1 MSVNLIPA
9 VPETIS
15 TAGPSSSMQQL
26 QQLRNSLFGGRDS
39 KPESEES
46 ATEQVVDILEDLAP
60 TPIYITQRTRLIL
73 LAAMLLAVI
82 WLFSLAPSV
91 LRLLL
96 IGATF
101 ALVLSFPVRLL
112 ERWLPRGLAI
122 FIVIS
127 SVVAMAIIGLIL
139 IVPFAINEIT
149 QFAEQVPA
157 IAESVENT
165 ARDVLM
171 QFYRRGW
178 IDRHPDLVI
187 EDAQGNLLERSQTIA
202 EQLLNSALEVLT
214 RSFSL
219 AITSFGVIFVAT
231 YLLIDIPRFREQF
244 VSSFSPAY
252 RPDAAKLWSTIG
264 ESLSRYL
271 AGLMISVLIQGMLAT
286 VGLLLLDIPYAIV
299 LGVWMSVT
307 AILPYVGAFLAG
319 IPAVMVALT
328 ISWEMAIVVTVLYVA
343 INQVEGNFIT
353 PRIQG
358 SAVRVHPLVIF
369 VAVIGGTQVAGP
381 LGAILAVPT
390 LAVFRVLLEF
400 MWVRLQVPETEMS
413 DTVLVAL
420 GGDDDAESDVE
431 VTTEGGNAETGTD
444 VTVEARA
451 DGDMSIEIDRPAPE
465 AAEQAAAYA
474 AYRPRPTVKRRQV
487 QRKHRIAS
495 PRERQLLS

>member
-1 MSVNLIPA
+1 MQHIQRFLNSPFSPRKTA
-9 VPETIS
+9 PE
-15 TAGPSSSMQQL
+15 A
-26 QQLRNSLFGGRDS
+26 D
-39 KPESEES
+39 KP
-46 ATEQVVDILEDLAP
+46 ATEQVVDILEDMAP

-73 LAAMLLAVI
+73 LAAILLAVI

-101 ALVLSFPVRLL
+101 SLVLSFPVRLL
-112 ERWLPRGLAI
+112 ERWMPRGLAI
-122 FIVIS
+122 LIVIS
-127 SVVAMAIIGLIL
+127 STVAMAIIGLIL
-139 IVPFAINEIT
+139 IVPFAIKEIT
-149 QFAEQVPA
+149 QFAEQLPE
-157 IAESVENT
+157 IAESVEAT

-171 QFYRRGW
+171 NFYRRGW

-187 EDAQGNLLERSQTIA
+187 EDVQGNLLERSQAVA
-202 EQLLNSALEVLT
+202 EQALNGAVEGLT

-252 RPDAAKLWSTIG
+252 RPDAANLWSTIG
-264 ESLSRYL
+264 QSLSRYL
-271 AGLMISVLIQGMLAT
+271 AGLMISIIIQGVMAT

-328 ISWEMAIVVTVLYVA
+328 ISWEMAIIVAVLYVA

-358 SAVRVHPLVIF
+358 TAVRVHPLVIF

-400 MWVRLQVPETEMS
+400 LWVRLQVPETEKG

-420 GGDDDAESDVE
+420 GGDDDSELEVD
-431 VTTEGGNAETGTD
+431 VTTEDETGDTKRETGSPD
-444 VTVEARA
+444 VVVNASPN
-451 DGDMSIEIDRPAPE
+451 GDVNVEIDRSPPDAGEPAP
-465 AAEQAAAYA
+465 AYA
-474 AYRPRPTVKRRQV
+474 AYRPRPTVKRRHV
-487 QRKHRIAS
+487 QRRHRLATR
-495 PRERQLLS
+495 RERQSTA